1 MERLIKISEEMIN
14 EADNIIQALAFIL
27 DTQNTQGYIPA
38 VALLNLK
45 KLKAK
50 LEHALKLTNYIISGL
65 EK

>member
-1 MERLIKISEEMIN
+1 MERLIKISEEIVN

-27 DTQNTQGYIPA
+27 DTQNTQSFIPA
-38 VALLNLK
+38 VTLLNLK
-45 KLKAK
+45 KLKGK